1 MIRYLKMQKK
11 LRDEIHNLKVQ
22 NEVFEEVIEN
32 ARQYAEELK
41 AQNQALKDALKKAT
55 AEPEVDYWKTALDD
69 DIEQYILKEGE
80 DELSRNIY

>member
-1 MIRYLKMQKK
+1 MIRYLTIYKRLRKK
-11 LRDEIHNLKVQ
+11 VHNLEVQ
-22 NEVFEEVIEN
+22 NGVFEEVIEN
-32 ARQYAEELK
+32 SSKYVEELK

-80 DELSRNIY
+80 DER

>member
-1 MIRYLKMQKK
+1 MIRYLTIYKR
-11 LRDEIHNLKVQ
+11 LRRKVHHLEIQ
-22 NEVFEEVIEN
+22 NSVFQEVIEN

-55 AEPEVDYWKTALDD
+55 AEPEVDYWKTALDE

-80 DELSRNIY
+80 DENL